1 MVVPRRHRHYRVINT
16 VADARCIAFHSLSLW
31 WWCWTTVSCLSTSS
45 PGSPYKLCRHLH
57 CSISHFPVA
66 LLPRCSVN
74 WLVILCFRRYVWRP
88 WPPLYSDPSGGG
100 DTQLSASR
108 MAKGSGQ
115 PVTCPWGRFV
125 FEIALMLRHMLWVNS
140 IMSPGPVRMS
150 DYSSYRFF
158 LYEGPIV
165 MAAEKKAA
173 MVPDRDLVGRLLH
186 ADGRFVLL
194 CFSLTYVCTIFVQK
208 EFPFFFICKHM

>member
-1 MVVPRRHRHYRVINT
+1 
-16 VADARCIAFHSLSLW
+16 
-31 WWCWTTVSCLSTSS
+31 
-45 PGSPYKLCRHLH
+45 
-57 CSISHFPVA
+57 
-66 LLPRCSVN
+66 
-74 WLVILCFRRYVWRP
+74 
-88 WPPLYSDPSGGG
+88 
-100 DTQLSASR
+100 
-108 MAKGSGQ
+108 
-115 PVTCPWGRFV
+115 
-125 FEIALMLRHMLWVNS
+125 MLWVNS

-208 EFPFFFICKHM
+208 EFPFFFYLQAYCSRIQSFSCKSNLSQLMLRKIGNETYEWR